1 MRKMKTAMDV
11 QIRQTKTPS
20 FQNIDQAIR
29 QTAFRRMSS
38 AGVLREEVLS
48 ELPDQ
53 YRRVLNSMSPR
64 EQEKLLSKVE
74 VSVNRKIAS
83 GAFSKMAARLDE
95 RDQEEIQRIASGG
108 SRDTRRRIIADKYR
122 LPEMKPRA
130 GPNDILMSVP
140 TDSLQLKRYIER
152 AGCKAAAEQSA
163 MQTAAMKMASANTA
177 AFAANAI
184 SNASQTTEG
193 HHGFMRTISDSS
205 FGVNHGL
212 SNSPDSLEG
221 QLNRMKALQ
230 GEYIQQHSSE
240 RVRDQT
246 WRREPFIKSASD
258 TGDIKPQP
266 YDEEDLARE
275 RKDFGSY
282 SEGRYSVGSE
292 TSSYAGLGKQSET
305 TGAAQAATGISEK
318 AAKEL
323 AKNAAKKGTAKAEAI
338 RTRHRKVK
346 TETALENNAERIES
360 SGATGVDAEAALS
373 QYQQLLNPTE
383 SSKGRKQLQKAMQ
396 KAIEGTAG
404 KKERAVLRKASQK
417 AAFDS
422 RETSDAYRKM
432 LMESGLQTDGQK
444 AAVQMAYEKQIRKRI
459 KTEYRKELI
468 GKLSKQKTQSLMKK
482 AEEKKYQKEQ
492 AEASESNR
500 AMTDQVRS
508 AAGVMSAGA
517 KALRRITEDA
527 AKAIKTLVQKKL
539 ILFIIPVILVAA
551 IPVVMVALPLISA
564 VTATSSEDNE
574 VYAYADAAEL
584 ISYAQQWIGK
594 IPYVWGGGHGGSA
607 TAWQSGCACSGY
619 VHGVFNHFGYEIGG
633 DTGAMETQAGT
644 HIAYDSLANA
654 KPGDVLIY
662 YRTAAHVKGDPNGS
676 GSTHVSIYEGNNR
689 IIHQAGG
696 VHESTEYHQYFEV
709 RRVLTADVA
718 GRGNI
723 YGGLGGMGT
732 YGHRTDNTNY
742 STSDLQLIW
751 AIVAQEDNGS
761 YKGALAVI
769 STAMNRVESPQ
780 WSYEGSN
787 ALAQLT
793 APGQFCY
800 SNDHYWEARLGGN
813 VPDYVK
819 QAVND
824 CLKKGK
830 RNHSHTS
837 FRSTKGKTT
846 GADAV
851 QIGGNWYF
859 G

>member
-1 MRKMKTAMDV
+1 MHLRKMKTALDV
-11 QIRQTKTPS
+11 RIRQTKTPS
-20 FQNIDQAIR
+20 FQNSDQTIR
-29 QTAFRRMSS
+29 QTAFCGMSGAS
-38 AGVLREEVLS
+38 VLREEVLS

-74 VSVNRKIAS
+74 ASVNRKIAS
-83 GAFSKMAARLDE
+83 GAISKTAARLDE
-95 RDQEEIQRIASGG
+95 RDREEIQRIASGD
-108 SRDTRRRIIADKYR
+108 SRDTRRRAIADKYR
-122 LPEMKPRA
+122 LPEMRPRA
-130 GPNDILMSVP
+130 GPADVLMSVP
-140 TDSLQLKRYIER
+140 TDSPQLRRYLEGDGR
-152 AGCKAAAEQSA
+152 ESTAGQLSRRI
-163 MQTAAMKMASANTA
+163 AAMNMKSAAVATPETDVVPNV
-177 AFAANAI
+177 
-184 SNASQTTEG
+184 SQPESG
-193 HHGFMRTISDSS
+193 HHGFMRTMSDSP
-205 FGVNHGL
+205 FRPDHGL
-212 SNSPDSLEG
+212 SDSPDSLEG
-221 QLNRMKALQ
+221 QLDRLKTMQ
-230 GEYIQQHSSE
+230 GEYIQQHSSGRE
-240 RVRDQT
+240 RNQVRG
-246 WRREPFIKSASD
+246 RVVHAEFVSD
-258 TGDIKPQP
+258 TGDFKPQP
-266 YDEEDLARE
+266 SDQEDMTQRQGNAE
-275 RKDFGSY
+275 PY
-282 SEGRYSVGSE
+282 SEGRYSAVSE
-292 TSSYAGLGKQSET
+292 ASSHPEPGNQGK
-305 TGAAQAATGISEK
+305 ATGSVQVASEISEE
-318 AAKEL
+318 AAREL
-323 AKNAAKKGTAKAEAI
+323 AKEAAKK
-338 RTRHRKVK
+338 
-346 TETALENNAERIES
+346 ET
-360 SGATGVDAEAALS
+360 AEAALQ
-373 QYQQLLNPTE
+373 QYEQQLLNTAE
-383 SSKGRKQLQKAMQ
+383 SEKSRKQIQKAMR
-396 KAIEGTAG
+396 KVAEGIAG
-404 KKERAVLRKASQK
+404 KKEQDVLRKASQK
-417 AAFDS
+417 VAFDS
-422 RETSDAYRKM
+422 SETSEAYRKM
-432 LMESGLQTDGQK
+432 LTESGIQTDGQK
-444 AAVQMAYEKQIRKRI
+444 AAVQKAYKKQVRKKI
-459 KTEYRKELI
+459 KAEYRKELI
-468 GKLSKQKTQSLMKK
+468 GKLSKQTTQSLMKK
-482 AEEKKYQKEQ
+482 AVEKQYQRDQ

-500 AMTDQVRS
+500 AMTDQMRS
-508 AAGVMSAGA
+508 AAGAMSAGA
-517 KALRRITEDA
+517 KALRRIAEDA
-527 AKAIKTLVQKKL
+527 AKVVKTLVKKKL
-539 ILFIIPVILVAA
+539 FLFIIPVLLIAA
-551 IPVVMVALPLISA
+551 IPVVMVALPMIGI
-564 VTATSSEDNE
+564 VTETSSEDNE

-584 ISYAQQWIGK
+584 IAYAQQWIGK

-607 TAWQSGCACSGY
+607 IAWQSGCDCSGF

-654 KPGDVLIY
+654 KPGDVIIY

-676 GSTHVSIYEGNNR
+676 GSTHVSIYEGSNR

-723 YGGLGGMGT
+723 SGGLGGMGT
-732 YGHRTDNTNY
+732 YGHRTDSTNY

-830 RNHSHTS
+830 RNHIHTS